1 MGMSGAL
8 CPPIGHTFTVEGK
21 LSGASYKHFKII
33 INRCKAATD
42 PTCMS
47 DAVYAAVESNV
58 GYFTLAIPSI
68 NTNINSD
75 STTYKEVYIAD

>member
-8 CPPIGHTFTVEGK
+8 CPPLGHTFTVEGK
-21 LSGASYKHFKII
+21 LSGASYKHFKLT
-33 INRCKAATD
+33 INRCNPTTD
-42 PTCMS
+42 PTCLN
-47 DAVYAAVESNV
+47 DATFAALEASK

-75 STTYKEVYIAD
+75 STTYKEFYVAD